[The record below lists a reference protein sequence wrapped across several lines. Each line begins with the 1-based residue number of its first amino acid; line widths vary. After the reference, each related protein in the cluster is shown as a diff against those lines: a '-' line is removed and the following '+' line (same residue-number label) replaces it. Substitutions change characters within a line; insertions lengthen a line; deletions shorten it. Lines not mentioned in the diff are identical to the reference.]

1 MVDCSYAGHLVWRA
15 LPYYSVHY
23 YCQQC
28 TADKATCIAMIY
40 QTGLE
45 TMVGNLNQIKIWS
58 LEKYDINNVINLDE
72 PDIDDVDN
80 DAHDDRTIHSKTMP

>member
-1 MVDCSYAGHLVWRA
+1 
-15 LPYYSVHY
+15 
-23 YCQQC
+23 
-28 TADKATCIAMIY
+28 MIY